1 MPILFSVEF
10 IGERTLIQ
18 WHSKLSKKLALRFDL
33 PKKRLHTHCGIQLF
47 QMFRIALL
55 ERHMFLCM
63 SFASDHCSQ
72 TDCYLFA
79 AILHAKLPIKLWYLL
94 E

>member
-1 MPILFSVEF
+1 MDSIRELADLNTVAIVSWQIWLQF
-10 IGERTLIQ
+10 
-18 WHSKLSKKLALRFDL
+18 SKKTL
-33 PKKRLHTHCGIQLF
+33 PHCDIQLF
-47 QMFRIALL
+47 QMFRIALQ